1 MPIRFSAGGVV
12 RQVAFT
18 WRALRHRNYRLFF
31 IGQIVSLVG
40 TWLSSV
46 ATSWLVYRL
55 CRESMP
61 DKAPMMLGLVG
72 FCSQIPIFLITPL
85 AGVWID
91 RLDRHKILIATQAV
105 SMLQSF
111 TLAYLALW
119 DIITIPQIFVLS
131 AVQGI
136 VNAFDMP
143 TRQSFVVEMVEDRK
157 DLSNAIALNSSM
169 VHTARLVGPSVA
181 GFLIYQVGEGMCFL
195 IDGFSYFAV
204 IGALLMIHV
213 KAHVT
218 VAHRPAQQELREGI
232 VYALGSAP
240 IRALLILVATVSLMF
255 TSQSVLMPIIAA
267 KVLGGSERTLGLL
280 LGASGAGALVASL
293 YLASRAS
300 VIGLLSKVVVPSSI
314 ALGIAFILLSLSRQI
329 ELSVFF
335 LFLTGATMVLLNAS
349 CNTVLQTIVEDEKRG
364 RIMSLFSLAFLGMAP
379 FGSLFAGGMASLIG
393 APATFTVC
401 GVICLLSGYAFIRK
415 LPRLRECIRP
425 IYQRKGILPPEV
437 E

>member
-1 MPIRFSAGGVV
+1 MPFRFSAKGVV
-12 RQVAFT
+12 GQITFT

-31 IGQIVSLVG
+31 MGQIVSLIG

-61 DKAPMMLGLVG
+61 EKAPMMLGLVG
-72 FCSQIPIFLITPL
+72 FSSQIPIFLITPW

-91 RLDRHKILIATQAV
+91 RLDRHKILVATQTV

-119 DIITIPQIFVLS
+119 DLITIPQVFVLS

-143 TRQSFVVEMVEDRK
+143 TRQSFVVEMVDDRQ

-169 VHTARLVGPSVA
+169 VHTARLVGPSIA
-181 GFLIYQVGEGMCFL
+181 GILIYQVGEGMCFL
-195 IDGFSYFAV
+195 IDGFSYLAV
-204 IGALLMIHV
+204 IGALMMIHV
-213 KAHVT
+213 KPHIK
-218 VAHRPAQQELREGI
+218 VAHRPAQQELREGVI
-232 VYALGSAP
+232 YALGSPP

-280 LGASGAGALVASL
+280 LGASGAGALVGSL

-300 VIGLLSKVVVPSSI
+300 VIGLLSKVVVPSSFI
-314 ALGIAFILLSLSRQI
+314 LGFAFLLLSLSRQM
-329 ELSVFF
+329 ELSIVF
-335 LFLTGATMVLLNAS
+335 LFFTGSTMVLLNAS

-393 APATFTVC
+393 APSTFTVC
-401 GVICLLSGYAFIRK
+401 GVICLFSGYAFWRK
-415 LPRLRECIRP
+415 LPALRNDIRP

>member
-1 MPIRFSAGGVV
+1 MPFRFSAKGVV
-12 RQVAFT
+12 GQITFT

-31 IGQIVSLVG
+31 MGQIVSLIG

-61 DKAPMMLGLVG
+61 EKAPMMLGLVG
-72 FCSQIPIFLITPL
+72 FSSQIPIFLITPW

-91 RLDRHKILIATQAV
+91 RLDRHKILVATQTV

-119 DIITIPQIFVLS
+119 DLITIPQVFVLS

-143 TRQSFVVEMVEDRK
+143 TRQSFVVEMVDDRQ

-169 VHTARLVGPSVA
+169 VHTARLVGPSIA
-181 GFLIYQVGEGMCFL
+181 GILIYQVGEGMCFL
-195 IDGFSYFAV
+195 IDGFSYLAV
-204 IGALLMIHV
+204 IGALMMIHV
-213 KAHVT
+213 KPHIK
-218 VAHRPAQQELREGI
+218 VAHRPAQQELREGVI
-232 VYALGSAP
+232 YALGSPP

-280 LGASGAGALVASL
+280 LGASGAGALVGSL

-300 VIGLLSKVVVPSSI
+300 VIGLLSKVVVPSSFI
-314 ALGIAFILLSLSRQI
+314 LGFAFLLLSLSRQM
-329 ELSVFF
+329 ELSIVF
-335 LFLTGATMVLLNAS
+335 LFFTGSTMVLLNAS

-393 APATFTVC
+393 APSTFTVC
-401 GVICLLSGYAFIRK
+401 GVICLFKIGRAH
-415 LPRLRECIRP
+415 
-425 IYQRKGILPPEV
+425 V
-437 E
+437 

>member
-1 MPIRFSAGGVV
+1 MPFQFSAKGVV
-12 RQVAFT
+12 SQVFFT

-31 IGQIVSLVG
+31 MGQIVSLIG

-55 CRESMP
+55 CRETMP
-61 DKAPMMLGLVG
+61 DRAPMMLGLVG
-72 FCSQIPIFLITPL
+72 FTSQIPIFLITPW

-91 RLDRHKILIATQAV
+91 RLDRHKILIATQVV

-111 TLAYLALW
+111 ALAYLALW
-119 DIITIPQIFVLS
+119 DIITIPQIFLLS
-131 AVQGI
+131 AVQGL

-181 GFLIYQVGEGMCFL
+181 GFLIYHVGEGMCFL

-204 IGALLMIHV
+204 IVALLLIRV
-213 KAHVT
+213 KAHIS

-232 VYALGSAP
+232 SYALGSAP

-267 KVLGGSERTLGLL
+267 KVLGGSERTLGML
-280 LGASGAGALVASL
+280 LGASGAGALAASL

-300 VIGLLSKVVVPSSI
+300 VIGLLSKVVVPAVI
-314 ALGIAFILLSLSRQI
+314 ALGFAFILLSLSRQV
-329 ELSVFF
+329 ELSVIF
-335 LFLTGATMVLLNAS
+335 LFFTGGTMVLLNAS

-364 RIMSLFSLAFLGMAP
+364 RIMSFFSLAFLGMAP

-401 GVICLLSGYAFIRK
+401 GVISLISGYAFIRK
-415 LPRLRECIRP
+415 LPRLKECIRP